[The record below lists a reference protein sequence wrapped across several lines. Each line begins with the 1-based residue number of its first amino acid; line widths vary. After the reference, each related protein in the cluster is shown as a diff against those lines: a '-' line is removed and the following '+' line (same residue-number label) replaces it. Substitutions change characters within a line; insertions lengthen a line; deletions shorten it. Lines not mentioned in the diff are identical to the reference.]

1 MLDPSR
7 TNSMQR
13 AKGDTLRKGEGG
25 GTLSRKGDTLSRQ
38 KGAVEGGTLSRQHK
52 GDTLSRNKGDT
63 LTRKGGGSGDNSTL
77 GRKGILKTANNAA
90 AAIVPPVNPGL
101 CLFSLPCVL
110 ARGSLVWQ
118 GGIPRELDGASIA
131 RQFPD

>member
-13 AKGDTLRKGEGG
+13 AKGDTLRKGEGGG

-63 LTRKGGGSGDNSTL
+63 LTRKGGGGGDNSTL

-101 CLFSLPCVL
+101 CLFSLP
-110 ARGSLVWQ
+110 
-118 GGIPRELDGASIA
+118 
-131 RQFPD
+131 